1 MGPWLHNLLAVGTPS
16 VLAALAA
23 TAGLWKWLGQNWIEH
38 RLEKFKAEQQKELER
53 AKTEQQKELER
64 LRHRLSSRISKIH
77 EKEFEV
83 LPKAWLMLHD
93 TYGSV
98 LIALGLTFKACPN
111 FQGFTE
117 AQFEEFLT
125 VRPASRLSNHQKDAL
140 RKASDR
146 QKCFSEAIA
155 GIDFDEAEEKRR
167 IFQNYLIEN
176 RIFMTDELRKKFGS
190 VAECFSAAL
199 TSYSV
204 GKDANNWEMQHSGV
218 KQVAQLKE
226 MIDEVEQAVQER
238 LRYEE
243 A

>member
-1 MGPWLHNLLAVGTPS
+1 MWPWLHNLLTVGGPS
-16 VLAALAA
+16 VVAALAA
-23 TAGLWKWLGQNWIEH
+23 TAGFWKWLGPKWIEH
-38 RLEKFKAEQQKELER
+38 RLDIRMEKFR
-53 AKTEQQKELER
+53 SEQQKELER

-98 LIALGLTFKACPN
+98 RIALDLKFKACPN

-125 VRPASRLSNHQKDAL
+125 VSPASRLSKHQKDAL

-146 QKCFSEAIA
+146 QKCFSEAMA
-155 GIDFDEAEEKRR
+155 GIDFDDAEEKRR

-176 RIFMTDELRKKFGS
+176 RIFMTDELRKKFGA
-190 VAECFSAAL
+190 VADCFSTAL
-199 TSYSV
+199 TSYDV
-204 GKDANNWEMQHSGV
+204 GKKANDRGMEHSGR
-218 KQVAQLKE
+218 KTVAHLKE